1 MEKNFD
7 VVVGGGGIVGAS
19 IFRELS
25 RYELN
30 LLLVEKEEDIASFGS
45 TIANTGIIHGGYD
58 PIPNSLKAIL
68 NREGKKLWI
77 ELTQKLNI
85 DSEFNGVL
93 VLAKESDE
101 EKILYE
107 LYERGVKNNVEVKI
121 LNKEEIKKIE
131 PNLKETYSLG
141 LFSSDA
147 GTIDPFIATIN
158 LVRSGFEN
166 QGKVLFD
173 TEILEV
179 IREKE
184 RVILITNSGEIKTK
198 IFVNACG
205 FFGKKFLKD
214 ENLIF
219 PRRGEYLITDKNL
232 KGLISRP
239 IFGVPSEKGK
249 GISITPTP
257 HGNILLGPTSH
268 IVENYDLNSY
278 IKERNEILEKVNSFI
293 DFDFVPYI
301 IRDFAGV
308 RASSKTKDFI
318 IGFEDTSNVL
328 HVQGIDSPGLTAAPA
343 IGKYVSSLIKKRIT
357 LKEKKNFKETLE
369 PKINLKKL
377 SKEEIDM
384 LIQKEPSFGE
394 IVCRCE
400 FVSKG
405 EILEELKT
413 FPYPKNIDGLKRRLR
428 VTSGRCQGSFCT
440 IRILKI
446 LNEELKVPFEEIKKK
461 GKEGRVIYGEIE

>member
-1 MEKNFD
+1 MEKDFD

-58 PIPNSLKAIL
+58 PTPQTLKAIL
-68 NREGKKLWI
+68 NREGKKLWRD
-77 ELTQKLNI
+77 LTQKLNI
-85 DSEFNGVL
+85 DCEFNGVL
-93 VLAKESDE
+93 VLAYNSE
-101 EKILYE
+101 EEQILYE
-107 LYERGVKNNVEVKI
+107 LYDRGIKNGVNVKI
-121 LNKEEIKKIE
+121 LKKEEIKKLE
-131 PNLKETYSLG
+131 PNLKETYTLG
-141 LFSSDA
+141 LISEDA

-158 LVRSGFEN
+158 LVRSSYEN
-166 QGKVLFD
+166 GGKVLLD

-179 IREKE
+179 IRD
-184 RVILITNSGEIKTK
+184 RDGVILITNRGEIKTK
-198 IFVNACG
+198 IFVNSCG

-214 ENLIF
+214 ETLIF

-232 KGLISRP
+232 KGIISRP

-268 IVENYDLNSY
+268 IVKEYDTSSY
-278 IKERNEILEKVNSFI
+278 LKERNEILERVNSFI
-293 DFDFVPYI
+293 DFDFVPFI

-318 IGFEDTSNVL
+318 IEFEKDSNVL

-377 SKEEIDM
+377 SKEEIDI
-384 LIQKEPSFGE
+384 LIQKESSFGE

-446 LNEELKVPFEEIKKK
+446 LNEECNVPFEEIKKK
-461 GKEGRVIYGEIE
+461 GKEGKIIYGEIE

>member
-1 MEKNFD
+1 LEKDFD
-7 VVVGGGGIVGAS
+7 VVIGGGGIVGAS

-30 LLLVEKEEDIASFGS
+30 LLLVEKEEDVSSFGS

-58 PIPNSLKAIL
+58 PIPGTLKAIL
-68 NREGKKLWI
+68 NKEGKKLWRD
-77 ELTQKLNI
+77 LAQKLNI
-85 DSEFNGVL
+85 DCEFNGVL
-93 VLAKESDE
+93 VLAYNSEE

-107 LYERGVKNNVEVKI
+107 LYDRGIKNGVNVKI
-121 LNKEEIKKIE
+121 LKKNEIKKLE
-131 PNLKETYSLG
+131 PNLKETYTLG
-141 LFSSDA
+141 LISEDA

-158 LVRSGFEN
+158 IVRSSYEN
-166 QGKVLFD
+166 GGKVLLD

-179 IREKE
+179 IREGE
-184 RVILITNSGEIKTK
+184 SIILITNRGEIKTK
-198 IFVNACG
+198 IFVNSCG

-214 ENLIF
+214 ETLIF

-239 IFGVPSEKGK
+239 IFGVPSMKGK

-257 HGNILLGPTSH
+257 HGNILLGPTSY
-268 IVENYDLNSY
+268 IVKEYDTSSTL
-278 IKERNEILEKVNSFI
+278 KEREEILEKVSSFI
-293 DFDFVPYI
+293 DFNFFPYI

-318 IGFEDTSNVL
+318 IEFEKDSNVL
-328 HVQGIDSPGLTAAPA
+328 HVQGIDSPGLTASPA
-343 IGKYVSSLIKKRIT
+343 IAKLVSNLIKEKIP
-357 LKEKKNFKETLE
+357 LVKKKNFKETLK
-369 PKINLKKL
+369 PNINLKKL
-377 SKEEIDM
+377 SKEEIDK

-394 IVCRCE
+394 IICRCE
-400 FVSKG
+400 LVSKG
-405 EILEELKT
+405 EILESLKI

-446 LNEELKVPFEEIKKK
+446 LNEEWNVPFEEIKKK
-461 GKEGRVIYGEIE
+461 GKEGKIIYGEIE

>member
-1 MEKNFD
+1 MEKDFD

-25 RYELN
+25 RHELN

-257 HGNILLGPTSH
+257 
-268 IVENYDLNSY
+268 
-278 IKERNEILEKVNSFI
+278 
-293 DFDFVPYI
+293 
-301 IRDFAGV
+301 
-308 RASSKTKDFI
+308 
-318 IGFEDTSNVL
+318 
-328 HVQGIDSPGLTAAPA
+328 
-343 IGKYVSSLIKKRIT
+343 
-357 LKEKKNFKETLE
+357 
-369 PKINLKKL
+369 
-377 SKEEIDM
+377 
-384 LIQKEPSFGE
+384 
-394 IVCRCE
+394 
-400 FVSKG
+400 
-405 EILEELKT
+405 
-413 FPYPKNIDGLKRRLR
+413 
-428 VTSGRCQGSFCT
+428 
-440 IRILKI
+440 
-446 LNEELKVPFEEIKKK
+446 
-461 GKEGRVIYGEIE
+461 

>member
-1 MEKNFD
+1 MEKDFD
-7 VVVGGGGIVGAS
+7 VVIGGGGIVGAS

-58 PIPNSLKAIL
+58 PKPNSLKAIL
-68 NREGKKLWI
+68 NREGKKLWRD
-77 ELTQKLNI
+77 LTQKLNI

-93 VLAKESDE
+93 VLAYNSEE
-101 EKILYE
+101 EKSLYE
-107 LYERGVKNNVEVKI
+107 LYKRGIKNGVNVKI
-121 LNKEEIKKIE
+121 LKKEEIKKIE
-131 PNLKETYSLG
+131 PNLKETYTLG
-141 LFSSDA
+141 LISEDA
-147 GTIDPFIATIN
+147 GTIDPFVATIN
-158 LVRSGFEN
+158 IVRNGFEN
-166 QGKVLFD
+166 HGKVLLD
-173 TEILEV
+173 TEILDI
-179 IREKE
+179 IREKGK
-184 RVILITNSGEIKTK
+184 VIIVTTRGEIKTK

-205 FFGKKFLKD
+205 FFGRKFLKD
-214 ENLIF
+214 KNLIF

-257 HGNILLGPTSH
+257 HGNLLLGPTSY
-268 IVENYDLNSY
+268 IVKEYDRSSNH
-278 IKERNEILEKVNSFI
+278 KEREEILEKENSFI
-293 DFDFVPYI
+293 DFDFVPFI

-318 IGFEDTSNVL
+318 IGFEKNSNVL
-328 HVQGIDSPGLTAAPA
+328 HVQGIDSPGLTASPA
-343 IGKYVSSLIKKRIT
+343 IAKFVSNLIKEKIP
-357 LKEKKNFKETLE
+357 LVKKKNFKESLK
-369 PKINLKKL
+369 PNINLKKL
-377 SKEEIDM
+377 SKEEIDK
-384 LIQKEPSFGE
+384 LIQKEPSYGE

-405 EILEELKT
+405 EILESLKT

-446 LNEELKVPFEEIKKK
+446 LNDELKIPFEEIKKK
-461 GKEGRVIYGEIE
+461 GKEGRIVYGEIE